1 MPLEV
6 IIMKSQLEIK
16 VRKELADAI
25 KNTWFYA
32 RRLQYYRKH
41 GNKAEIDRN
50 YHAMN
55 EYNQVVYTLC
65 DILDKKRTYWMVSA
79 KRMRIGDFI

>member
-1 MPLEV
+1 
-6 IIMKSQLEIK
+6 MKSQLEIK
-16 VRKELADAI
+16 VRKELANAI
-25 KNTWFYA
+25 KSTWFYA

-50 YHAMN
+50 YCALN
-55 EYNQVVYTLC
+55 EYNQIVYTLC
-65 DILDKKRTYWMVSA
+65 NILDKERTYLMVSA